1 MCIRDRE
8 QAMKHLTGLDA
19 AFLHLET
26 PEMPMHVGSLSLV
39 ELPAG
44 YAGDY
49 YEAVKAHVASRMHLA
64 EVFHRKLALMPF
76 ELANPVWVEDEDVD
90 LDYHVRRIVLSKPGS
105 FRQLEQYV
113 ARLHSTLLD
122 RSRPLWEIYVFEGLE
137 SGAQAVYTKVHH
149 AGIDGQAGVA
159 LAKALMDVT
168 PEPRQVKPPR
178 PKLRRNRYQLGVA
191 ELAAAGLRNTVRQLV
206 AMARSVPPVTRA
218 LAGVALPQLA
228 ALLRRRAPE
237 GKRVQLVGPRT
248 LFNVSITNQRTFA
261 GRSIPLAET
270 KEMAKHAGVT
280 LNDVVLATCAG
291 ALRRYLDDHDALPKK
306 PLKAAVPVSLRA
318 EGDTEANNQ
327 VSMTL
332 MTLATDV
339 ADPLERLQAI
349 HEGSRAAKDLFDRV
363 RNVMPTDFPSL
374 GAPWIMSGLAS
385 LYGRSQLAD
394 RLPPLANVA
403 ISNVPGPQFP
413 LYFAGGRLTTYYP
426 VSIPAHGVALN
437 ITVQSYDGKMEYG
450 LIACRRAVPDV
461 YDLADYVVKEHERL
475 RELVMRRPAAGEVAA
490 AAATKPTRKPARGN
504 GAARKGASPVAMTP
518 APAAQRAS
526 REPRA
531 ARRGAH

>member
-1 MCIRDRE
+1 
-8 QAMKHLTGLDA
+8 MKHLTGLDA
-19 AFLHLET
+19 AFLHIET

-49 YEAVKAHVASRMHLA
+49 YEAVKTHVASRMHLA

-137 SGAQAVYTKVHH
+137 SGNQAVYTKVHH

-168 PEPRQVKPPR
+168 PEPRHVKPPR
-178 PKLRRNRYQLGVA
+178 PKVRRNQYQLGVA
-191 ELAAAGLRNTVRQLV
+191 ELTAAGVQNTVRQVMSMLR
-206 AMARSVPPVTRA
+206 AVPPVARV
-218 LAGVALPQLA
+218 LASVLAPQVRG
-228 ALLRRRAPE
+228 LLRRRAPKE
-237 GKRVQLVGPRT
+237 KRMQFVGPRT

-261 GRSIPLAET
+261 GRSISLAET

-280 LNDVVLATCAG
+280 LNDVVLTTCSG
-291 ALRRYLDDHDALPKK
+291 ALRRYLSDHDALPKK
-306 PLKAAVPVSLRA
+306 SMNAAVPVSLRA
-318 EGDTEANNQ
+318 EGNTDSNNQ

-339 ADPLERLQAI
+339 EDPIARLKAV
-349 HEGSRAAKDLFDRV
+349 HEGSRASKGLFGQMRG
-363 RNVMPTDFPSL
+363 VMPTDFPSL

-385 LYGRSQLAD
+385 LYGRSQLAN
-394 RLPPLANVA
+394 RIPPIANVLV
-403 ISNVPGPQFP
+403 SNVPGAQFP
-413 LYFAGGRLTTYYP
+413 LYLAGGRLTTYFP

-461 YDLADYVVKEHERL
+461 YDLADYVVKEHEKL
-475 RELVMRRPAAGEVAA
+475 RALIMSRPSAAAASAEEPAAPAGARRRKAPARPAAKGNGAGRSRA
-490 AAATKPTRKPARGN
+490 AAATRVRV
-504 GAARKGASPVAMTP
+504 AAR
-518 APAAQRAS
+518 
-526 REPRA
+526 PRA
-531 ARRGAH
+531 KAAREARTTH

>member
-1 MCIRDRE
+1 
-8 QAMKHLTGLDA
+8 MKHLTGLDA
-19 AFLHLET
+19 AFLHIET

-44 YAGDY
+44 YTGDY

-137 SGAQAVYTKVHH
+137 SGNQAVYTKVHH

-168 PEPRQVKPPR
+168 PEPRHVKPPR
-178 PKLRRNRYQLGVA
+178 PRLRRNQYQLGVA
-191 ELAAAGLRNTVRQLV
+191 ELTAAGVQNTVRQV
-206 AMARSVPPVTRA
+206 MSMVRSIPPVARA
-218 LAGVALPQLA
+218 LLSVLGPQVRG
-228 ALLRRRAPE
+228 LLRRGEPRD
-237 GKRVQLVGPRT
+237 KKMQLVGPRT

-261 GRSIPLAET
+261 GRSISLAET
-270 KEMAKHAGVT
+270 KEMARHAGVT
-280 LNDVVLATCAG
+280 LNDVVLTTCSG
-291 ALRRYLDDHDALPKK
+291 ALRRYLADHDALPKK
-306 PLKAAVPVSLRA
+306 SLNTAVPVSLRA
-318 EGDTEANNQ
+318 EGNTDSNNQ

-339 ADPLERLQAI
+339 EDRLERLQAV
-349 HEGSRAAKDLFDRV
+349 HEGSRAAKGLFDQV
-363 RNVMPTDFPSL
+363 RGVMPTDFPSL

-385 LYGRSQLAD
+385 LYGRSQLAN
-394 RLPPLANVA
+394 RIPPIANVLV
-403 ISNVPGPQFP
+403 SNVPGAQFP
-413 LYFAGGRLTTYYP
+413 LYLAGGRLTTYFP

-461 YDLADYVVKEHERL
+461 YDLADYVVSEHEKL
-475 RELVMRRPAAGEVAA
+475 RALIMSRPSAAEAGAEPAKPAAAKR
-490 AAATKPTRKPARGN
+490 TKRRTGAVSKGNGAGRARGAGSKRAPAVLRGKPARE
-504 GAARKGASPVAMTP
+504 
-518 APAAQRAS
+518 S
-526 REPRA
+526 RTT
-531 ARRGAH
+531 H

>member
-1 MCIRDRE
+1 
-8 QAMKHLTGLDA
+8 MKHLTGLDA
-19 AFLHLET
+19 AFLHIET

-44 YAGDY
+44 YEGDY
-49 YEAVKAHVASRMHLA
+49 FEAAKAHVASRMHLA

-122 RSRPLWEIYVFEGLE
+122 RSRPLWEIYIFEGLE
-137 SGAQAVYTKVHH
+137 SGNHAVYTKVHH

-159 LAKALMDVT
+159 LAKALMDAT
-168 PEPRQVKPPR
+168 PEPRHVKPPR
-178 PKLRRNRYQLGVA
+178 PKLRRNQYQLGVA
-191 ELAAAGLRNTVRQLV
+191 ELTAAGVQNTARQVV
-206 AMARSVPPVTRA
+206 AMVKAIPPVTRA
-218 LAGVALPQLA
+218 LAGLLVPQVLALV
-228 ALLRRRAPE
+228 RRRTPE
-237 GKRVQLVGPRT
+237 GKKMQLMAPRT

-261 GRSIPLAET
+261 GRSISLAET
-270 KEMAKHAGVT
+270 KEMARHAAVT

-291 ALRRYLDDHDALPKK
+291 ALRRYLADHDALPKK
-306 PLKAAVPVSLRA
+306 PMNAGVPVSLRA
-318 EGDTEANNQ
+318 EGNTDSNNQ

-339 ADPLERLQAI
+339 EDPIERLRAI
-349 HEGSRAAKDLFDRV
+349 HEGSRASKGLFDQL

-374 GAPWIMSGLAS
+374 GAPWIMSGLVS
-385 LYGRSQLAD
+385 LYGRSQLAN
-394 RLPPLANVA
+394 RLPPVANVA
-403 ISNVPGPQFP
+403 ISNVPGAQFP
-413 LYFAGGRLTTYYP
+413 LYMAGGRLTTYFP

-461 YDLADYVVKEHERL
+461 EDLADYVVKEHEKL
-475 RELVMRRPAAGEVAA
+475 RALIMSKPSAAEAA
-490 AAATKPTRKPARGN
+490 AEAAKPAPVRRKARVAKAAAKGN
-504 GAARKGASPVAMTP
+504 GAGRSRTAAAKRAQITAQGRRKTTREARTT
-518 APAAQRAS
+518 
-526 REPRA
+526 
-531 ARRGAH
+531 H